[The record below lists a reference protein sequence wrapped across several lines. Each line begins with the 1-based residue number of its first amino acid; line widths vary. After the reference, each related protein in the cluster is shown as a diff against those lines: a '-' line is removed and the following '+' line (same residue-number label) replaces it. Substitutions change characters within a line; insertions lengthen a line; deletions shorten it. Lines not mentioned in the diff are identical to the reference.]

1 MTLPVPP
8 LPRSLVRVIWSLVE
22 YWGEVDDHV
31 EPLCLG
37 DLDAV
42 VGDRPFQQALVAAD
56 LDERRPAPGLGVKRQ
71 LVAAGVGGVLATF
84 DRPGRAIRCVTA
96 LRARLRGMGVEI
108 RFRLRA

>member
-42 VGDRPFQQALVAAD
+42 VGDRPSS
-56 LDERRPAPGLGVKRQ
+56 RPWSPPIWTNDGPLLGLGSS
-71 LVAAGVGGVLATF
+71 ASS
-84 DRPGRAIRCVTA
+84 
-96 LRARLRGMGVEI
+96 
-108 RFRLRA
+108 